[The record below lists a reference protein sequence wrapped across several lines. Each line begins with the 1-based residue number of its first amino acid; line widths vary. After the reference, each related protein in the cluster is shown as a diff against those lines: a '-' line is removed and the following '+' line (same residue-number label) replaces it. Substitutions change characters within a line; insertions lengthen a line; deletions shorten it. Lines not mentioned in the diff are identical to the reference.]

1 MTSTADAN
9 LATADEQHAELFGTT
24 VSYVRA
30 SSTTSDVPARVAM
43 REYEVAKEGGTVTI
57 VVVREYLIVKAD
69 VMIDSVEVKP
79 RKGDRIKETIGG
91 VVRTFQ
97 VLPLAERPEVEE
109 DDVDGRLWKIRT
121 KEVGT

>member
-9 LATADEQHAELFGTT
+9 LATADEQLAELFGTT

-30 SSTTSDVPARVAM
+30 SATTTDVPARVAM
-43 REYEVAKEGGTVTI
+43 REYDVAKEGGTVTI
-57 VVVREYLIVKAD
+57 VVVREYLIVKTD
-69 VMIDSVEVKP
+69 VTIDSSVVVP
-79 RKGDRIKETIGG
+79 RRGDRIKETIGG
-91 VVRTFQ
+91 VERDFQ
-97 VLPLAERPEVEE
+97 VLPLASRPELEE